1 MIGKICAIHHISQ
14 TPFVVLVRRLIKRIW
29 IIISKQTNMFALL
42 FWDIVVFY
50 FMYGGTEICFVPEK
64 SRTTGKELK

>member
-1 MIGKICAIHHISQ
+1 MIGKICAIYHISQ

-50 FMYGGTEICFVPEK
+50 FM
-64 SRTTGKELK
+64 